1 MFSCP
6 QVLMILKLG
15 EEEEEELNQRMRK
28 NVIRIDIIPV

>member
-6 QVLMILKLG
+6 QVLKLG

>member
-15 EEEEEELNQRMRK
+15 EEEEELNQRIRK